1 MNSIDKKTLKFINAV
16 KANLINTAKKLLNEG
31 VCVNATDGNMNVA
44 LAYVKSVEMLKV
56 LLDNGANINAKNREM
71 DSVLTIFVKRM
82 DRVKWNLTQFP
93 EMSPIE
99 LSKIWDVIKKRGVD
113 TTAVN
118 LDNKKAKYYVD
129 MNDPAQRAIG
139 AKICVHEGHMR
150 MKQGEERRAA
160 MKSLNLET
168 SKLGNGK

>member
-71 DSVLTIFVKRM
+71 DSVLTVFVKRM

-99 LSKIWDVIKKRGVD
+99 LSKI
-113 TTAVN
+113 
-118 LDNKKAKYYVD
+118 
-129 MNDPAQRAIG
+129 
-139 AKICVHEGHMR
+139 
-150 MKQGEERRAA
+150 
-160 MKSLNLET
+160 
-168 SKLGNGK
+168 